1 MSVDFTKMSFG
12 KTETSS
18 SSSKKDDKPKAQFW
32 LNIGY
37 QVEVPTDSGNED
49 RFVSLPQGIPLD
61 TQEAVSTKSKNKDWQ
76 AFQVARNDLLSQMLK
91 LAETLEPGEEK
102 LLNLQI
108 QLRRVSDEEEVTEVQ
123 GNPYARTLTL

>member
-1 MSVDFTKMSFG
+1 MAVDFSKMSFG
-12 KTETSS
+12 TKKEETKSAS
-18 SSSKKDDKPKAQFW
+18 DKPKAQFW

-37 QVEVPTDSGNED
+37 AVEVPTED
-49 RFVSLPQGIPLD
+49 GTEERFVSLPQGIPLD
-61 TQEAVSTKSKNKDWQ
+61 TQEAVSTKTKNKEWQ
-76 AFQVARNDLLSQMLK
+76 AFQVARNDLLKQIMTV
-91 LAETLEPGEEK
+91 AEQLEPGEEK

>member
-1 MSVDFTKMSFG
+1 MSVDFTKISFG

-18 SSSKKDDKPKAQFW
+18 SSAKKDDKPKAQFW

-37 QVEVPTDSGNED
+37 QVEIPTDSGNED

-61 TQEAVSTKSKNKDWQ
+61 TQEAVPTKSKNKDWQ

>member
-12 KTETSS
+12 KKETSS
-18 SSSKKDDKPKAQFW
+18 SSDKKDDKPKAQFW

-108 QLRRVSDEEEVTEVQ
+108 QLRRISDEEEVTEVQ
-123 GNPYARTLTL
+123 SNPYARTLTL

>member
-12 KTETSS
+12 KTDNAS

-37 QVEVPTDSGNED
+37 QVEVPDDQGNED

-61 TQEAVSTKSKNKDWQ
+61 TQETVSTKSKNITK
-76 AFQVARNDLLSQMLK
+76 
-91 LAETLEPGEEK
+91 TLCNLNMNPGH
-102 LLNLQI
+102 NLDVP
-108 QLRRVSDEEEVTEVQ
+108 R
-123 GNPYARTLTL
+123 